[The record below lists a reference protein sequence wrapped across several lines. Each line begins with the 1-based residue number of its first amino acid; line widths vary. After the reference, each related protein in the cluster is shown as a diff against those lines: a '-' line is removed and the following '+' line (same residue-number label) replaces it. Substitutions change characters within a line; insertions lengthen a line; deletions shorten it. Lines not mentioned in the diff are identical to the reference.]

1 MNREIGDLAL
11 KRLGLAMLGSKG
23 NGGIGGT
30 RGWFDDVVNGFCMGL
45 NDGAR
50 GGNLITGDGDVF
62 DGVGCSVFDDE
73 FG

>member
-1 MNREIGDLAL
+1 MNSEVGDLAL
-11 KRLGLAMLGSKG
+11 KRLGLSVLGSKG

-30 RGWFDDVVNGFCMGL
+30 RGWFDNVVNDFRMGL

-50 GGNLITGDGDVF
+50 GGNLIAGDGDVF
-62 DGVGCSVFDDE
+62 DGVGCSVFDGE